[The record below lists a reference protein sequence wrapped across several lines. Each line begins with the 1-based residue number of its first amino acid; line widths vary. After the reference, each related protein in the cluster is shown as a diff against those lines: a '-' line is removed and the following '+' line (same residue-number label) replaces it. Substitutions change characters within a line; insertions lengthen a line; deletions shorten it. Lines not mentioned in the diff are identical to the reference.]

1 MSVVR
6 GVPIAGHRVFF
17 CAVEYRFKVRFRAF
31 SLVDVARYDSVR
43 GIWRSVP
50 FIWREST
57 RLLRWFVAE
66 REYFRSCELIPIGFG
81 FAYRRYFTPNRKSHL
96 VHIWVL
102 STCVSV
108 GFTYAISFYS
118 HLGVEL

>member
-31 SLVDVARYDSVR
+31 SLVDVARYDSVI

-50 FIWREST
+50 SI
-57 RLLRWFVAE
+57 RLMA
-66 REYFRSCELIPIGFG
+66 
-81 FAYRRYFTPNRKSHL
+81 
-96 VHIWVL
+96 
-102 STCVSV
+102 
-108 GFTYAISFYS
+108 
-118 HLGVEL
+118 